1 MPLLK
6 FPKALNYPKMTS
18 YKDAGVDMRAADKV
32 KESILAVFKN
42 KVSGHFAGVV
52 EFGDYYLALCTDGV
66 GTKVLI
72 ADYLKAWDTIGIDDV
87 ASNTND
93 CICLGAKPIAFVD
106 YLAIEKIE
114 PEKIKQLMKG
124 VAEGA
129 RQAGCEVVGGETATL
144 PDLIK
149 GFDLAGSCMGVVKK
163 SEMIT
168 GERIKEGDVIIGLES
183 SGVHC
188 NGLTLARKVLDLDRW
203 GKELLTP
210 TRIYVKEILSILSP
224 DVHGLSHITGGGL
237 NKIKRILPEGLR
249 AEISDLLEPHAVFK
263 EIQKQGNVS
272 DYEMYQTFNMGMGF
286 AVICAPDAAKGIMK
300 KLKSKSKIVGHIVKG
315 ERGVVV
321 PSKGLEY

>member
-1 MPLLK
+1 
-6 FPKALNYPKMTS
+6 MTT
-18 YKDAGVDMRAADKV
+18 YKDAGVDMSAADEV
-32 KESILAVFKN
+32 KKGILAAFGGKLA
-42 KVSGHFAGVV
+42 GHFAGVV

-72 ADYLKAWDTIGIDDV
+72 ADYLKKWDTVGIDCV
-87 ASNTND
+87 ASNTGD

-129 RQAGCEVVGGETATL
+129 RQAGCEVVGGETASL

-149 GFDLAGSCMGVVKK
+149 GFDLAGSCLGVVKK
-163 SEMIT
+163 SEMVT
-168 GERIKEGDVIIGLES
+168 GEKIREGDVVIGLES

-188 NGLTLARKVLDLDRW
+188 NGLTLARKVLDLDKW

-210 TRIYVKEILSILSP
+210 TRIYVKEVLSILGP

-237 NKIKRILPEGLR
+237 NKIKRILPKGLG
-249 AEISDLLEPHAVFK
+249 AEITGPLGPQKVFK
-263 EIQKQGNVS
+263 EIQKQGGVS
-272 DYEMYQTFNMGMGF
+272 DYEMYRTFNMGMGF
-286 AVICAPDAAKGIMK
+286 AIICAPEAAKGIMK
-300 KLKSKSKIVGHIVKG
+300 KLKTKSKVVGRIVEGG
-315 ERGVVV
+315 GVRLV
-321 PSKGLEY
+321 SKNLTY